1 MAITSNSSGSQTC
14 TISTEHTLATI
25 TSAGVY
31 VLKLDLNALVDGATP
46 DELEVRVYSK
56 SRSADTERL
65 EFINTYRGSQ
75 GQPIVTTLPCVTDCD
90 CKFTIKQTQG
100 TGRAVPWNALV
111 LA

>member
-25 TSAGVY
+25 TSSGVY
-31 VLKLDLNALVDGATP
+31 VLKLDLNALVDGSTP
-46 DELEVRVYSK
+46 DELEVRTYSK
-56 SRSADTERL
+56 ARSADTERL
-65 EFINTYRGSQ
+65 EKIDTYRGSQ
-75 GQPIVTTLPCVTDCD
+75 GLPIVQTIPCVTDCD

-100 TGRAVPWNALV
+100 TGRAVPWNVLV